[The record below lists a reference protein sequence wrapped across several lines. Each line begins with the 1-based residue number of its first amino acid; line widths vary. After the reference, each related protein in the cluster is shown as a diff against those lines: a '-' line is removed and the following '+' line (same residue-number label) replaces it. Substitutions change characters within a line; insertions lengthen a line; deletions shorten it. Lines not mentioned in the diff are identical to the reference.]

1 MEINVESKFKAI
13 KFNSCH
19 WNWPHKTM
27 IIHEVE
33 LMFLWVYLSR
43 IIQQQGPSLN
53 ILRNN
58 LNRIL
63 KDNKKFWHFPYIHQT
78 LIKVFSIETWKA
90 RKQFCQQYLYRL
102 KSHYFPFISYFKQTY
117 SSSRV
122 TWNYYTTMNPKLN
135 ISL

>member
-1 MEINVESKFKAI
+1 MEINVQSKFKAI

-19 WNWPHKTM
+19 WHWPHKTM

-63 KDNKKFWHFPYIHQT
+63 KDNKKFWHFSYIHQT
-78 LIKVFSIETWKA
+78 LKVFSIETRKT

-102 KSHYFPFISYFKQTY
+102 KSHDYPFTSYSKQTY

-122 TWNYYTTMNPKLN
+122 TCNDYTTVNPKLN
-135 ISL
+135 NSL